1 MRNFRNYYDILDVSS
16 SATSDDIKRA
26 YRRLARQYH
35 PDLNPGNKDAEERF
49 KDIGEAYDVLSD
61 ATNRAQYDRFGQY
74 WKQQGFKEDTPPKRT
89 QTWGERGGTG
99 TAPSSEDVD
108 FSKYADFQ
116 EFVDQ
121 LMGRRQKTSGGGTAA
136 GRTSSRT
143 TEPSRSGSTAATAK
157 STETPR
163 GRRDA
168 EARLLI
174 SLEKAYAGGR
184 ERIRLEDGR
193 SLEVNMPTG
202 MVSGQR
208 IRLKGQGT
216 AGGDLYLKIE
226 VIPHEFFK
234 VEGID
239 IVCELPVTPCEA
251 ILGGQIEAPTLDGWV
266 KMTLPSGVRPGQRL
280 RLGGKGYPAADGNR
294 GDQLVQIRIDV
305 PRTISAQE
313 KDLYEKLR
321 QIESYKPRTGLPI

>member
-1 MRNFRNYYDILDVSS
+1 MRNFRNYYEILDIPS
-16 SATSDDIKRA
+16 SATSDDIKRS

-35 PDLNPGNKDAEERF
+35 PDLNPGNKEAEDRF
-49 KDIGEAYDVLSD
+49 KEIGEAYDVLSD
-61 ATNRAQYDRFGQY
+61 VTKRAQYDRFGQY
-74 WKQQGFKEDTPPKRT
+74 LNQQGFKEEAPPKRP
-89 QTWGERGGTG
+89 QSWGERVGMGT
-99 TAPSSEDVD
+99 PSSEEVD

-121 LMGRRQKTSGGGTAA
+121 LMGRRQKASGGTNAGRAPSRAAETARSGTTTKAKATAA
-136 GRTSSRT
+136 A
-143 TEPSRSGSTAATAK
+143 P
-157 STETPR
+157 

-168 EARLLI
+168 EARLVI

-193 SLEVNMPTG
+193 SLEVNMPSA

-226 VIPHEFFK
+226 VLPHEFFK
-234 VEGID
+234 VEGTD

-266 KMTLPSGVRPGQRL
+266 KMTLPAGVRAGQRL
-280 RLGGKGYPAADGNR
+280 RLGGKGYPGVDGTR
-294 GDQLVQIRIDV
+294 GDQLVQIRIDM
-305 PRTISAQE
+305 PRSLSPQE

-321 QIESYKPRTGLPI
+321 QMESYKPRTGLPV

>member
-1 MRNFRNYYDILDVSS
+1 MRNFRNYYDILDVAS

-35 PDLNPGNKDAEERF
+35 PDLNPGNKESEDRF

-61 ATNRAQYDRFGQY
+61 TTKRAQYDRFGQY
-74 WKQQGFKEDTPPKRT
+74 WNQQGFKEEAPPKRP
-89 QTWGERGGTG
+89 QSWGERVGMGTS
-99 TAPSSEDVD
+99 PSEEVD

-121 LMGRRQKTSGGGTAA
+121 LMGRRQKASGGSGA
-136 GRTSSRT
+136 SRT
-143 TEPSRSGSTAATAK
+143 TTRAAEPSRSSTTAAKAKATAAP
-157 STETPR
+157 S

-168 EARLLI
+168 EARLVI

-193 SLEVNMPTG
+193 SLEVNMPTA

-226 VIPHEFFK
+226 VLPHEFFK

-239 IVCELPVTPCEA
+239 IVCDLPITPSEA

-266 KMTLPSGVRPGQRL
+266 KMTLPAGVRSGQRL
-280 RLGGKGYPAADGNR
+280 RLGGKGYPGTDGAR
-294 GDQLVQIRIDV
+294 GDQLVQIRIEM
-305 PRTISAQE
+305 PRNITAQE

-321 QIESYKPRTGLPI
+321 QVESFKPRTGLPV

>member
-1 MRNFRNYYDILDVSS
+1 MRNFRNYYEILDVPT
-16 SATSDDIKRA
+16 SATNDDIKRA

-35 PDLNPGNKDAEERF
+35 PDLNPGNKEAEERF
-49 KDIGEAYDVLSD
+49 KDTTEAYDVLSD
-61 ATNRAQYDRFGQY
+61 TTKRAQYDQFGQY
-74 WKQQGFKEDTPPKRT
+74 WNQQGFKNEAPANPRS
-89 QTWGERGGTG
+89 QSWGERTK
-99 TAPSSEDVD
+99 TSAAASEDVD

-121 LMGRRQKTSGGGTAA
+121 LMGRRQKASSGGSSTGRAGRSPEPSRPGTAA
-136 GRTSSRT
+136 KAPANPDS
-143 TEPSRSGSTAATAK
+143 
-157 STETPR
+157 R

-168 EARLLI
+168 EARLVI

-226 VIPHEFFK
+226 VLPHEFFK
-234 VEGID
+234 VEGTD
-239 IVCELPVTPCEA
+239 IICELPITPCEA

-266 KMTLPSGVRPGQRL
+266 KMSLPVGVRSGQRL
-280 RLGGKGYPAADGNR
+280 RLGGKGYPAADGTR

-305 PRTISAQE
+305 PRSISPQE

>member
-35 PDLNPGNKDAEERF
+35 PDLNPGNKEAEDRF

-61 ATNRAQYDRFGQY
+61 TTKRAQYDRFGQY
-74 WKQQGFKEDTPPKRT
+74 WNQQGFKEEAPPKP
-89 QTWGERGGTG
+89 QSWGERMGMGAT
-99 TAPSSEDVD
+99 PSEEVD

-121 LMGRRQKTSGGGTAA
+121 LMGRRQKATGGTGA
-136 GRTSSRT
+136 GRTTARAA
-143 TEPSRSGSTAATAK
+143 EPSRSGTTAKAKATAAP
-157 STETPR
+157 S

-168 EARLLI
+168 EARLVI

-193 SLEVNMPTG
+193 SLEVNMPTA

-226 VIPHEFFK
+226 VLPHEFFK

-239 IVCELPVTPCEA
+239 IVCDLPVTPSEA

-266 KMTLPSGVRPGQRL
+266 KMTLPAGVRSGQRL
-280 RLGGKGYPAADGNR
+280 RLGGKGYPGTDGAR
-294 GDQLVQIRIDV
+294 GDQLVQIRIEM
-305 PRTISAQE
+305 PRSITAQE

-321 QIESYKPRTGLPI
+321 QIESFKPRTGLPV

>member
-1 MRNFRNYYDILDVSS
+1 MRNFRNYYEILDVPS
-16 SATSDDIKRA
+16 SATNDDIKRA

-35 PDLNPGNKDAEERF
+35 PDLNPGNKEAEERF
-49 KDIGEAYDVLSD
+49 KDTSEAYDVLSD
-61 ATNRAQYDRFGQY
+61 ATKRAQYDRFGQY
-74 WKQQGFKEDTPPKRT
+74 WNQQGFKDEAPKAARP
-89 QTWGERGGTG
+89 QSWGDRSKSS
-99 TAPSSEDVD
+99 TASEDVD

-121 LMGRRQKTSGGGTAA
+121 LMGRRQKAGSGANA
-136 GRTSSRT
+136 RPGRAS
-143 TEPSRSGSTAATAK
+143 EPSRSATAK
-157 STETPR
+157 APTADAR

-168 EARLLI
+168 EARLVI

-226 VIPHEFFK
+226 VLPHEFFK
-234 VEGID
+234 VEGAD
-239 IVCELPVTPCEA
+239 IICELPITPCEA

-266 KMTLPSGVRPGQRL
+266 KMTLPVGVRSGQRL
-280 RLGGKGYPAADGNR
+280 RLGGKGYPAVDGRR

-305 PRTISAQE
+305 PRSVSPQE

-321 QIESYKPRTGLPI
+321 QIESFKPRTGLPI

>member
-1 MRNFRNYYDILDVSS
+1 MRNFRNYYEILDVSS
-16 SATSDDIKRA
+16 EATNDEIKRS

-35 PDLNPGNKDAEERF
+35 PDLNPGNKEAEERF

-61 ATNRAQYDRFGQY
+61 LTKRAQYDRFGQY
-74 WKQQGFKEDTPPKRT
+74 WNQQGFKDGVTPDRPQWT
-89 QTWGERGGTG
+89 DRGGSK
-99 TAPSSEDVD
+99 PSEDVD

-116 EFVDQ
+116 DFVDQ
-121 LMGRRQKTSGGGTAA
+121 LMGRRQKAGAA
-136 GRTSSRT
+136 GARAEYRAPQRSES
-143 TEPSRSGSTAATAK
+143 EPFRSGTSPRTA
-157 STETPR
+157 SPPR

-168 EARLLI
+168 EARLVI

-226 VIPHEFFK
+226 VLPHEFFK
-234 VEGID
+234 LEGVD
-239 IVCELPVTPCEA
+239 ISCELPITPAEA
-251 ILGGQIEAPTLDGWV
+251 VLGGAIEAPTLDGWV
-266 KMTLPSGVRPGQRL
+266 KMTLPAGVRSGQRL
-280 RLGGKGYPAADGNR
+280 RLGGKGYPGADGSR

-305 PRTISAQE
+305 PRSVSAQE

-321 QIESYKPRTGLPI
+321 QIESYRPRTGLPV

>member
-1 MRNFRNYYDILDVSS
+1 MRNFRNYYEILDVPT
-16 SATSDDIKRA
+16 SATNDDIKRA

-35 PDLNPGNKDAEERF
+35 PDLNPGNKEAEERF
-49 KDIGEAYDVLSD
+49 KDTTEAYDVLSD
-61 ATNRAQYDRFGQY
+61 AAKRAQYDQFGQY
-74 WKQQGFKEDTPPKRT
+74 WNQQGFKNEAPAAARPQSWGDRT
-89 QTWGERGGTG
+89 KTSA
-99 TAPSSEDVD
+99 TASEDVD

-121 LMGRRQKTSGGGTAA
+121 LMGRRQKASGSNANTRTGRSPDPSRAGTAA
-136 GRTSSRT
+136 KA
-143 TEPSRSGSTAATAK
+143 PAADT
-157 STETPR
+157 R

-168 EARLLI
+168 EARLVI

-226 VIPHEFFK
+226 VLPHEFFK
-234 VEGID
+234 VEGTD
-239 IVCELPVTPCEA
+239 IICELPITPCEA

-266 KMTLPSGVRPGQRL
+266 KMTLPVGVRSGQRL
-280 RLGGKGYPAADGNR
+280 RLGGKGYPAADGSR

-305 PRTISAQE
+305 PRSVSPQE

-321 QIESYKPRTGLPI
+321 QIESYKPRTGLAV

>member
-35 PDLNPGNKDAEERF
+35 PDLNPGNKEAEDRF

-61 ATNRAQYDRFGQY
+61 TTKRAQYDRFGQY
-74 WKQQGFKEDTPPKRT
+74 WNQQGFKEEAPPKRP
-89 QTWGERGGTG
+89 QSWGERVGMGTS
-99 TAPSSEDVD
+99 PSEEVD

-121 LMGRRQKTSGGGTAA
+121 LMGRRQKASGGT
-136 GRTSSRT
+136 GRTTPRAA
-143 TEPSRSGSTAATAK
+143 EPSRSGTTAKTKTAAAP
-157 STETPR
+157 S

-168 EARLLI
+168 EARLVI

-193 SLEVNMPTG
+193 SLEVNMPTA

-226 VIPHEFFK
+226 VLPHEFFK

-239 IVCELPVTPCEA
+239 IVCDLPITPSEA

-266 KMTLPSGVRPGQRL
+266 KMTLPAGVRSGQRL
-280 RLGGKGYPAADGNR
+280 RLGGKGYPGTDGAR
-294 GDQLVQIRIDV
+294 GDQLVQIRIEM
-305 PRTISAQE
+305 PRNITAQE

-321 QIESYKPRTGLPI
+321 QIESFKPRTGLPV

>member
-1 MRNFRNYYDILDVSS
+1 MRNFRNYYEILDVPT
-16 SATSDDIKRA
+16 SANNDDIKRA

-35 PDLNPGNKDAEERF
+35 PDLNPGNKEAEERF
-49 KDIGEAYDVLSD
+49 KDTSEAYDVLSD
-61 ATNRAQYDRFGQY
+61 AIKRAQYDRYGQY
-74 WKQQGFKEDTPPKRT
+74 WNQQGFKNEAPAAARPQNWGDRT
-89 QTWGERGGTG
+89 KTS
-99 TAPSSEDVD
+99 APTSEDVD

-121 LMGRRQKTSGGGTAA
+121 LMGRRQKASGGTNARTGRAPENSRSATAA
-136 GRTSSRT
+136 KA
-143 TEPSRSGSTAATAK
+143 PAADT
-157 STETPR
+157 R

-168 EARLLI
+168 EARLVI

-226 VIPHEFFK
+226 VLPHEFFK
-234 VEGID
+234 VEGAD
-239 IVCELPVTPCEA
+239 IICELPITPCEA

-266 KMTLPSGVRPGQRL
+266 KMTLPVGVRVGQRL
-280 RLGGKGYPAADGNR
+280 RLGGKGYPAADGSR

-305 PRTISAQE
+305 PRSVSLQE

-321 QIESYKPRTGLPI
+321 QIESYKPRSGLPV

>member
-1 MRNFRNYYDILDVSS
+1 MRNFRNYYDILDVPS

-35 PDLNPGNKDAEERF
+35 PDLNPGNKAAEDRF

-61 ATNRAQYDRFGQY
+61 TTKRAQYDRFGQY
-74 WKQQGFKEDTPPKRT
+74 WNQQGFKEEAPPKRP
-89 QTWGERGGTG
+89 QSWGERVGMG
-99 TAPSSEDVD
+99 APPEEVD

-121 LMGRRQKTSGGGTAA
+121 LMGRRQKATGGT
-136 GRTSSRT
+136 GRTTARAA
-143 TEPSRSGSTAATAK
+143 EPSRSGTTAKAKATAG
-157 STETPR
+157 SS

-168 EARLLI
+168 EARLVI

-193 SLEVNMPTG
+193 SLEVNMPTA

-226 VIPHEFFK
+226 VLPHEFFK

-239 IVCELPVTPCEA
+239 IVCDLPITPCEA

-266 KMTLPSGVRPGQRL
+266 KMTLPAGVRSGQRL
-280 RLGGKGYPAADGNR
+280 RLGGKGYPGTDGIR
-294 GDQLVQIRIDV
+294 GDQLVQIRIEM
-305 PRTISAQE
+305 PRNITAQE

-321 QIESYKPRTGLPI
+321 QIESFKPRTGLPV

>member
-1 MRNFRNYYDILDVSS
+1 MRNFRNYYEILDIPS
-16 SATSDDIKRA
+16 SATSDDIKRS

-35 PDLNPGNKDAEERF
+35 PDLNPGNKDAEDRF
-49 KDIGEAYDVLSD
+49 KEIGEAYDVLSD
-61 ATNRAQYDRFGQY
+61 VTKRAQYDRFGQY
-74 WKQQGFKEDTPPKRT
+74 WNQQGFKEEAPPKRT
-89 QTWGERGGTG
+89 QSWGERVGMGTP
-99 TAPSSEDVD
+99 PSEEVD

-121 LMGRRQKTSGGGTAA
+121 LMGRRQKASGSTSA
-136 GRTSSRT
+136 GRPPSRAA
-143 TEPSRSGSTAATAK
+143 EPSRSSTTTKAKATSAP
-157 STETPR
+157 S

-168 EARLLI
+168 EARLVI

-193 SLEVNMPTG
+193 SLEVNMPSA

-226 VIPHEFFK
+226 VLPHEFFK
-234 VEGID
+234 VEGTD

-266 KMTLPSGVRPGQRL
+266 KMTLPAGVRAGQRL
-280 RLGGKGYPAADGNR
+280 RLGGKGYPGVDGAR
-294 GDQLVQIRIDV
+294 GDQLVQIRIDM
-305 PRTISAQE
+305 PRSLSPQE

-321 QIESYKPRTGLPI
+321 QMESYKPRTGLPV

>member
-1 MRNFRNYYDILDVSS
+1 VKPMMCCL
-16 SATSDDIKRA
+16 
-26 YRRLARQYH
+26 
-35 PDLNPGNKDAEERF
+35 
-49 KDIGEAYDVLSD
+49 
-61 ATNRAQYDRFGQY
+61 YDRFGQY
-74 WKQQGFKEDTPPKRT
+74 WNQQGFKEEAPPKRP
-89 QTWGERGGTG
+89 QSWGERMGIGSP
-99 TAPSSEDVD
+99 ASEEVD

-121 LMGRRQKTSGGGTAA
+121 LMGRRQKASSTSTGRAPS
-136 GRTSSRT
+136 RTSEPSRT
-143 TEPSRSGSTAATAK
+143 TDKAKTTATPS
-157 STETPR
+157 

-168 EARLLI
+168 EARLVI

-193 SLEVNMPTG
+193 SLEVNMPTA

-226 VIPHEFFK
+226 VLPHEFFK
-234 VEGID
+234 MEGTD
-239 IVCELPVTPCEA
+239 IVCDLPITPCEA

-266 KMTLPSGVRPGQRL
+266 KMTLPAGVRSGQRL
-280 RLGGKGYPAADGNR
+280 RLGGKGYPAADGAR

-305 PRTISAQE
+305 PRSISAQE

-321 QIESYKPRTGLPI
+321 QIESFKPRTGLPV

>member
-1 MRNFRNYYDILDVSS
+1 MRNFRNYYEILDVPT
-16 SATSDDIKRA
+16 SATNDDIKRA

-35 PDLNPGNKDAEERF
+35 PDLNPGNKEAEERF
-49 KDIGEAYDVLSD
+49 KDTTEAYDVLSD
-61 ATNRAQYDRFGQY
+61 VTKRAQYDRYGQY
-74 WKQQGFKEDTPPKRT
+74 WNQQGFKNETPAAARP
-89 QTWGERGGTG
+89 QSWGERTK
-99 TAPSSEDVD
+99 TSAPASEDVD

-121 LMGRRQKTSGGGTAA
+121 LMGRRQKASGSNANTRA
-136 GRTSSRT
+136 GRSP
-143 TEPSRSGSTAATAK
+143 EPSRAGTSGKAPAADA
-157 STETPR
+157 R

-168 EARLLI
+168 EARLVI

-193 SLEVNMPTG
+193 SLEVNMPTA

-226 VIPHEFFK
+226 VLPHEFFK
-234 VEGID
+234 VEGTD
-239 IVCELPVTPCEA
+239 IICELPITPCEA

-266 KMTLPSGVRPGQRL
+266 KMTLPVGVRSGQRL
-280 RLGGKGYPAADGNR
+280 RLGGKGYPGADGSR

-305 PRTISAQE
+305 PRSVSPQE

-321 QIESYKPRTGLPI
+321 QIESYKPRTGLPV

>member
-1 MRNFRNYYDILDVSS
+1 MRNFRNYYDILDVPS

-35 PDLNPGNKDAEERF
+35 PDLNPGNKEAEDRF

-61 ATNRAQYDRFGQY
+61 VTKRAQYDRFGQY
-74 WKQQGFKEDTPPKRT
+74 WNQQGFKEEAAPKRP
-89 QTWGERGGTG
+89 QSWGERAGMGVPT
-99 TAPSSEDVD
+99 SDEVD

-121 LMGRRQKTSGGGTAA
+121 LMGRRQKASSGTN
-136 GRTSSRT
+136 RT
-143 TEPSRSGSTAATAK
+143 TPRAAEPSRSSTAAKNKTTTAP
-157 STETPR
+157 S

-168 EARLLI
+168 EARLVI

-193 SLEVNMPTG
+193 SLEVNMPTA

-226 VIPHEFFK
+226 VLPHEFFK

-239 IVCELPVTPCEA
+239 IVCELPITPCEA
-251 ILGGQIEAPTLDGWV
+251 VLGGQIEAPTLDGWV
-266 KMTLPSGVRPGQRL
+266 KMTLPAGVRAGQRL
-280 RLGGKGYPAADGNR
+280 RLGGKGYPGTDGAR
-294 GDQLVQIRIDV
+294 GDQLVQIRIEM
-305 PRTISAQE
+305 PRNITAQE

-321 QIESYKPRTGLPI
+321 QIESFKPRTGLPV

>member
-1 MRNFRNYYDILDVSS
+1 MRNFRNYYDTLDVPS

-35 PDLNPGNKDAEERF
+35 PDLNPGNKEAEDRF

-61 ATNRAQYDRFGQY
+61 VTKRAQYDRFGQY
-74 WKQQGFKEDTPPKRT
+74 WNQQGFKEDAAPKRT
-89 QTWGERGGTG
+89 QSWGERVGMG
-99 TAPSSEDVD
+99 APTSDEVD

-121 LMGRRQKTSGGGTAA
+121 LMGRRQKASGGTGKTTPRAA
-136 GRTSSRT
+136 
-143 TEPSRSGSTAATAK
+143 EPSRSATAAKTKTTAA
-157 STETPR
+157 SS

-168 EARLLI
+168 EARLVI

-193 SLEVNMPTG
+193 SLEVNMPTA

-226 VIPHEFFK
+226 VLPHEFFK

-239 IVCELPVTPCEA
+239 IVCELPITPCEA
-251 ILGGQIEAPTLDGWV
+251 VLGGQIEAPTLDGWV
-266 KMTLPSGVRPGQRL
+266 KMTLPAGVRTGQRL
-280 RLGGKGYPAADGNR
+280 RLGGKGYPGTDGAR
-294 GDQLVQIRIDV
+294 GDQLVQIRIEM
-305 PRTISAQE
+305 PRNITVQE

-321 QIESYKPRTGLPI
+321 QIESFKPRTGLPV

>member
-1 MRNFRNYYDILDVSS
+1 MRNFRNYYEILDVPSG
-16 SATSDDIKRA
+16 ATSDDIKRA

-35 PDLNPGNKDAEERF
+35 PDLNPGNKEAEERF
-49 KDIGEAYDVLSD
+49 KTIGEAYDVLSD
-61 ATNRAQYDRFGQY
+61 TTHRAQYDRLGQY
-74 WKQQGFKEDTPPKRT
+74 WNQQGFKDETSSPRP
-89 QTWGERGGTG
+89 QSWGSRPG
-99 TAPSSEDVD
+99 TAPTEEVD

-121 LMGRRQKTSGGGTAA
+121 LMGRRQKASRPPRAA
-136 GRTSSRT
+136 A
-143 TEPSRSGSTAATAK
+143 EPPRYSPPPKAAAADA
-157 STETPR
+157 R

-168 EARLLI
+168 EARLTI
-174 SLEKAYAGGR
+174 SLEKAYVGGR

-226 VIPHEFFK
+226 VLPHDFFK
-234 VEGID
+234 LEGAD
-239 IVCELPVTPCEA
+239 IICELPVTPCEA
-251 ILGGQIEAPTLDGWV
+251 VLGGSIEAPTLDGWV
-266 KMTLPSGVRPGQRL
+266 KMTLPAGVRSGQRL
-280 RLGGKGYPAADGNR
+280 RLGGKGYPAADGSR
-294 GDQLVQIRIDV
+294 GDQLLQIRIDV
-305 PRTISAQE
+305 PRNISAQE

-321 QIESYKPRTGLPI
+321 AVESYKPRTGLTV

>member
-1 MRNFRNYYDILDVSS
+1 MRNFRNYYEILDVPS
-16 SATSDDIKRA
+16 SATNDDIKRA

-35 PDLNPGNKDAEERF
+35 PDLNPGNKEAEERF
-49 KDIGEAYDVLSD
+49 KATSEAYDVLSD
-61 ATNRAQYDRFGQY
+61 ATKRAQYDRFGQY
-74 WKQQGFKEDTPPKRT
+74 WNQQGFKDEAPPAARPQSWGDRT
-89 QTWGERGGTG
+89 KASAG
-99 TAPSSEDVD
+99 SEDVD

-121 LMGRRQKTSGGGTAA
+121 LMGRRQKASGGSANTRTASPDSSRMGTAA
-136 GRTSSRT
+136 KSSAA
-143 TEPSRSGSTAATAK
+143 ST
-157 STETPR
+157 R

-168 EARLLI
+168 EARLAL

-226 VIPHEFFK
+226 VLPHEFFK
-234 VEGID
+234 VEGTD
-239 IVCELPVTPCEA
+239 IICELPVTPCEA

-266 KMTLPSGVRPGQRL
+266 KMTLPVGVRSGQRL
-280 RLGGKGYPAADGNR
+280 RLGGKGYPAADGSR

-305 PRTISAQE
+305 PRSVSSQE

-321 QIESYKPRTGLPI
+321 QIESYKPRTGLPV